1 MPIQVRR
8 PEALAWQ
15 VFRGTDAVR
24 EGLVT
29 PNGLRGGSWQR
40 LRQDVYAD
48 SRLDRDHALACLAA
62 ALTLPEDAV
71 IAGRSAAYRHGVD
84 SYGRSNGRTFEE
96 SEPELQ
102 RSWEKAKGDSSL
114 SWDEAKDATRDSW
127 QRVSDSIE
135 RAVPGDSD
143 RDGR

>member
-1 MPIQVRR
+1 MGKGVAEAVDPTVEESYWRENYANR
-8 PEALAWQ
+8 PYVE
-15 VFRGTDAVR
+15 
-24 EGLVT
+24 EGASFDDYG
-29 PNGLRGGSWQR
+29 P
-40 LRQDVYAD
+40 
-48 SRLDRDHALACLAA
+48 
-62 ALTLPEDAV
+62 
-71 IAGRSAAYRHGVD
+71 AYRHGVD

-102 RSWEKAKGDSSL
+102 RSWEKAKGNSSL

-127 QRVSDSIE
+127 QRVSASIE